1 MTRRVSSALPG
12 PPTFA
17 VQTSNS
23 PTVSNTTFAVA
34 TGTASATRFVVVVI
48 TGTATVGG
56 ATITGSLF
64 DGTVSGTNYAVGN
77 GNGGGGTNN
86 GMWIVTALIPTGTS
100 STLVI
105 TWSPSMSG
113 TMRFT
118 PYTTDSTTLNSLV
131 PVTSNSI
138 VNSTSNSLGS
148 IAVANS
154 GSAIFTCTTGGSSL
168 AFSAGTPT
176 ITVDDNFNVT
186 RTGHAFSVGAGSYTI
201 ASTWTPSADN
211 IIGAAVFR

>member
-1 MTRRVSSALPG
+1 
-12 PPTFA
+12 
-17 VQTSNS
+17 
-23 PTVSNTTFAVA
+23 VA

-48 TGTATVGG
+48 TGTNGSGSGVTLNS
-56 ATITGSLF
+56 SLF
-64 DGTVSGTNYAVGN
+64 DGTVSGTNYLIAN
-77 GNGGGGTNN
+77 GTGGGGTNN
-86 GMWIVTALIPTGTS
+86 GMWIVTAALDATHGTS

-105 TWSPSMSG
+105 TWSGSMSG
-113 TMRFT
+113 IMRFT

-131 PVTSNSI
+131 PVTSGNI

-148 IAVANS
+148 VTVANS